1 LITRISLADDDF
13 VPSSPTGKTGFI
25 AALNG
30 FFGNA

>member
-1 LITRISLADDDF
+1 MITRFSVADDDF
-13 VPSSPTGKTGFI
+13 RPSSPTGKTGFV